1 MIGLH
6 LVVAIGPQEKQRF
19 PLRILSDPFHQLE
32 GIGVHPLKVVQKNN
46 QRMGFFTEKVD
57 EIQ

>member
-6 LVVAIGPQEKQRF
+6 FVVAIGPQEKQRF
-19 PLRILSDPFHQLE
+19 PLGILSDPFHQLE
-32 GIGVHPLKVVQKNN
+32 GIGVHPLQVVQKNN
-46 QRMGFFTEKVD
+46 QGMVYFTEKVD

>member
-6 LVVAIGPQEKQRF
+6 LVVAIGSQEKQRF
-19 PLRILSDPFHQLE
+19 PLRMLSDAFHQLE
-32 GIGVHPLKVVQKNN
+32 GIGVHPLQVVQKNN
-46 QRMGFFTEKVD
+46 QGMGFFTEKVD